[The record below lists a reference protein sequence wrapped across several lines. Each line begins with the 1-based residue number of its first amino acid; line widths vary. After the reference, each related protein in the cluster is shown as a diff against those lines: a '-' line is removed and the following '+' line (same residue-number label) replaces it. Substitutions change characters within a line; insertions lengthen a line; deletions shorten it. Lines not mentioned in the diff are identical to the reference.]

1 MSTSPRSR
9 AAVGC
14 LATLALAACSG
25 GGGQAAEPAS
35 PLVIGASLSVT
46 GPLGSIG
53 GPQKEGYERL
63 VQDINAQGGVQVDG
77 AKRMLKLVVLDN
89 RSDAGAA
96 SQQANELILNNSAA
110 LLVGGCTP
118 PINTPIAQ
126 TAEKNRV
133 PLVTSCFP
141 LAAFRGAAP
150 QGGWTYS
157 WDFHFEET
165 QQAEVLLKAADRA
178 NTNKNVAI
186 FTDNEA
192 DGVIQR
198 QLFKSAADKAGYH
211 VVGDYSFPVGQS
223 DFSSSVA
230 EAKAKGADIVLGQ
243 MIPPDGI
250 ALFKQIKSLS
260 YVPKVVS
267 IAKAADTAAWLEGL
281 GTLGDGTVH
290 NGFWLPKQ
298 NDPPTQAFI
307 KAMDGKFKDTAS
319 LGIAAAAYSV
329 GQVAAKALSDAG
341 STQPEK
347 VNEAVGKVSG
357 TFVFGDIK
365 FGGDHT
371 AVTPVVAEQWQGTD
385 SKQVF
390 PEAAG
395 VQLIAPPVG
404 LK

>member
-1 MSTSPRSR
+1 VSTSPRSR

-14 LATLALAACSG
+14 LALLALAACSG

-211 VVGDYSFPVGQS
+211 AGPRQS
-223 DFSSSVA
+223 RFTTRP
-230 EAKAKGADIVLGQ
+230 GA
-243 MIPPDGI
+243 
-250 ALFKQIKSLS
+250 
-260 YVPKVVS
+260 
-267 IAKAADTAAWLEGL
+267 
-281 GTLGDGTVH
+281 
-290 NGFWLPKQ
+290 
-298 NDPPTQAFI
+298 
-307 KAMDGKFKDTAS
+307 
-319 LGIAAAAYSV
+319 
-329 GQVAAKALSDAG
+329 
-341 STQPEK
+341 
-347 VNEAVGKVSG
+347 
-357 TFVFGDIK
+357 
-365 FGGDHT
+365 
-371 AVTPVVAEQWQGTD
+371 
-385 SKQVF
+385 
-390 PEAAG
+390 
-395 VQLIAPPVG
+395 
-404 LK
+404 